1 MVLAGLSVL
10 LQLWKELIIFPLE
23 SSLALA
29 SNNLWIVIMR
39 FAASPSC
46 QNFLQNDAFA
56 SYSFYKHS
64 PFFVYKFFVRF
75 CEGHLLDIFLSFQFN
90 IRLVSVT
97 DLDRS

>member
-10 LQLWKELIIFPLE
+10 LQLWKELIIFPLG
-23 SSLALA
+23 SLLALV

-56 SYSFYKHS
+56 SILLISIVGNTLLSF
-64 PFFVYKFFVRF
+64 FLFTNF
-75 CEGHLLDIFLSFQFN
+75 LLDFVEAICCLFSSLFTST
-90 IRLVSVT
+90 LG
-97 DLDRS
+97 